1 MDVERILELMVEK
14 VASDV
19 YVKVGSTPVFRVNG
33 VLERYDLPA
42 ITDRDT
48 DQMLKLLMTEHQ
60 RRRFE
65 DNPDLDVAYTAE
77 DGHRYRVNVFR
88 QKGHLGFVIRLA
100 PMEELIFGK
109 LNLPPVVPRLAEL
122 PRGLVLVTG
131 ATGSGKS
138 TTLAAMINHINNNF
152 KKHIMTIEDP
162 IEFMHDDK
170 LSVIN
175 QREVGFDSNSFSDA
189 LKHVVRQSPDVIL
202 IGEMRDLDT
211 MITALSAAQTGH
223 LVLSTMHTTDVTQTL
238 DRMVNYFPEHLRPQI
253 RLELSLCLE
262 GVICMRL
269 LPRKDCPGRIPA
281 LEVMLGT
288 PAIRKMLFS
297 GETWRIL
304 ELVKQGGDM
313 GMQTFNRALVDLYQ
327 DGKVSYEDALLCAT
341 SPDEFKL
348 NVQGIYTGV
357 ESISETQ
364 R

>member
-1 MDVERILELMVEK
+1 MDVERILDVMVEK
-14 VASDV
+14 GASDV
-19 YVKVGSTPVFRVNG
+19 YVKTGSTPVFRVNG
-33 VLERYDLPA
+33 TLERYDLPA
-42 ITDRDT
+42 VTDPDT
-48 DQMLKLLMTEHQ
+48 EQMVKVLMTEHQ

-65 DNPDLDVAYTAE
+65 DDPDLDVAYTAKS
-77 DGHRYRVNVFR
+77 GYRYRVNAFR
-88 QKGHLGFVIRLA
+88 QKGHLGFVIRLV
-100 PMEELIFGK
+100 PMEELTFEK
-109 LNLPPVVPRLAEL
+109 LNLSPVIRQLAEL

-138 TTLAAMINHINNNF
+138 TTLAAMINHINNKF

-162 IEFMHDDK
+162 IEFIHDDK
-170 LSVIN
+170 LSLIN
-175 QREVGFDSNSFSDA
+175 QREVGFDSNSFPDA

-238 DRMVNYFPEHLRPQI
+238 DRMINYFPEHLRPQI

-269 LPRKDCPGRIPA
+269 LPRKDGPGRIPA

-288 PAIRKMLFS
+288 PTIKKLLFG

-304 ELVKQGGDM
+304 ELVKQGGDV

-341 SPDEFKL
+341 RPEEFKL
-348 NVQGIYTGV
+348 NVQGIYTSV
-357 ESISETQ
+357 ESISD
-364 R
+364 RRR